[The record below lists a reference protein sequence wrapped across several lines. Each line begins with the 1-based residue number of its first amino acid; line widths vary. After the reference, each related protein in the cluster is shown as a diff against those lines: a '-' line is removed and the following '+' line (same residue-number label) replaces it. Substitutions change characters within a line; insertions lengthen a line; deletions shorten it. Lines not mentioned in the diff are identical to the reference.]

1 MGGGGGGGSTEV
13 PETAAERALAEVSA
27 GKWDIYQKQFVPMEN
42 QYMREVDAMA
52 STGSQTSVANM
63 ALNKAREST
72 LGLQADYNQQM
83 FSKGIDPSQGV
94 YQGKS
99 RVLNNAIAKTQ
110 QNAYNQGLMAAKNAH
125 IQGIGNVVAMGSG
138 QDTAAFNGMS
148 NLAVTA
154 ADNAI
159 KDSQRSFEKFNA
171 DQQLKGQVI
180 GAAANYGMNS
190 YFKTPTA
197 NPVGLDTSI
206 PNAAPSNTV
215 TLNNSGSGYGFG
227 GAAGG
232 FGISRYPTNNTAWGR

>member
-42 QYMREVDAMA
+42 QYMSEVDAMG
-52 STGSQTSVANM
+52 SSGSQTSVANM

-190 YFKTPTA
+190 YFDKP
-197 NPVGLDTSI
+197 SI
-206 PNAAPSNTV
+206 TGTYNTM
-215 TLNNSGSGYGFG
+215 TGTEQTRMLSQQNQGFG
-227 GAAGG
+227 FKG
-232 FGISRYPTNNTAWGR
+232 

>member
-1 MGGGGGGGSTEV
+1 MSGGGGGSSEV

-42 QYMREVDAMA
+42 QYMSEVDAMGLA
-52 STGSQTSVANM
+52 GAQTSVANM

-72 LGLQADYNQQM
+72 LGLQTDYNQQM

-94 YQGKS
+94 YQSKS

-138 QDTAAFNGMS
+138 QDTASFNGMS

-159 KDSQRSFEKFNA
+159 KDSQRSFDKFNA
-171 DQQLKGQVI
+171 DQQLTGQVI

-190 YFKTPTA
+190 YFNKP
-197 NPVGLDTSI
+197 SI
-206 PNAAPSNTV
+206 AGTYNTMA
-215 TLNNSGSGYGFG
+215 GSEQTNMLARQNQGFG
-227 GAAGG
+227 FKG
-232 FGISRYPTNNTAWGR
+232 